1 MLEVVLERQDGQ
13 LHVADDAPGAEVDAG
28 QGHDLMDRAN
38 RKSDV
43 RHPSPRKKTISPGF
57 LLYLS
62 AFAKV

>member
-28 QGHDLMDRAN
+28 QGHDLVDRAN

-43 RHPSPRKKTISPGF
+43 RHPSPRKK
-57 LLYLS
+57 L
-62 AFAKV
+62 